1 MVNAPAGSAF
11 LLSGWGKVKDGGNLK
26 ATTYGNNQSVSC
38 SYDDL
43 DRLVRKEYTGGRYVT
58 YTYNAGTNETG
69 NLATMTTGTGDMPSV
84 VLSKGEHRGYM
95 NAWRGRF
102 PYGQGN
108 VSYSDIKNF
117 YNSEYAGKGDWLELL
132 AYYLN

>member
-1 MVNAPAGSAF
+1 MVNALAGSAF

-69 NLATMTTGTGDMPSV
+69 NLATITTGTGDMPSV
-84 VLSKGEHRGYM
+84 VLTKGEHRGYT
-95 NAWRGRF
+95 NAWRSQF
-102 PYGQGN
+102 AYGGD
-108 VSYSDIKNF
+108 SPDYEAIKKF
-117 YNSEYAGKGDWLELL
+117 YTSEYAGKGDWLELL